1 MKDILIVIMFIA
13 LWAISTV
20 LGAMLI
26 AHLITYTPL
35 AFVTILMWVLFINPW
50 LNVQLL
56 NKLSYEQ

>member
-1 MKDILIVIMFIA
+1 MQNILITIIFTAV
-13 LWAISTV
+13 LTLSTV
-20 LGAMLI
+20 LGAMLL

-56 NKLSYEQ
+56 NKLS

>member
-1 MKDILIVIMFIA
+1 MKALLITIIFIA
-13 LWAISTV
+13 QLTLSTV
-20 LGAMLI
+20 FGAMLL

-56 NKLSYEQ
+56 NKLS